1 MTPAIKAAEK
11 AKIPFRVHEYD
22 HDPNAD
28 SYGLEAAR
36 ALGIEPARVFKT
48 LLVELAGSG
57 DLAVGIVPVDSQLDL
72 KAIASA
78 AGVKK
83 CKMADP
89 AMAERVTGY
98 IVGGISPLGQKKL
111 LSTFLD
117 TSASGFD
124 TIRSKAVIDF
134 LRAPF
139 PLDTPPHSRW
149 LMLLQ
154 QTHQQWKF
162 FLITRM
168 IDNLGDLIGCHS
180 FTFDRHFYR
189 LIHVLISQFF
199 DPVAQ
204 RC

>member
-48 LLVELAGSG
+48 LLVEMAGSG

-117 TSASGFD
+117 SSASGFD
-124 TIRSKAVIDF
+124 TINVSAGRRGLEIELAAKD
-134 LRAPF
+134 
-139 PLDTPPHSRW
+139 
-149 LMLLQ
+149 LLA
-154 QTHQQWKF
+154 
-162 FLITRM
+162 ITR
-168 IDNLGDLIGCHS
+168 G
-180 FTFDRHFYR
+180 R
-189 LIHVLISQFF
+189 LADI
-199 DPVAQ
+199 A
-204 RC
+204 RR